1 MPRGDYDSHL
11 RLQKRDEDEDES
23 CRTDARRQTKALN
36 VAITVIGNP
45 LKLSGDLCD
54 SSSQDFLPGGQIRGK
69 YMIKQHV
76 VGNSEKRKKVRNLD
90 DRVASKIKQPTGR
103 TAVILVRF
111 CQFQIRAPTTTA
123 GHIKRCTGPYRRVP
137 GQTDKTW

>member
-23 CRTDARRQTKALN
+23 CRTGARRQTKALN

-76 VGNSEKRKKVRNLD
+76 VGNSEKRKK
-90 DRVASKIKQPTGR
+90 
-103 TAVILVRF
+103 
-111 CQFQIRAPTTTA
+111 
-123 GHIKRCTGPYRRVP
+123 
-137 GQTDKTW
+137 